1 MKSITFSSLH
11 KFHGMG
17 SLKESELGNKRQI
30 GFAYVDSDLGTGGRE
45 KSPSMPSSPLA
56 SYCRCSLGSVWYNC
70 TKLGG
75 LSLSLSLSSLCLH
88 DLQDTKA
95 TDDHKWFTG
104 EVQSGAAW
112 DFSPITQS
120 RNRLFISRLKLCDKA
135 LCDTVVGGQWLNY
148 GASPVT
154 KRL

>member
-11 KFHGMG
+11 KIHGIG
-17 SLKESELGNKRQI
+17 SLKESEPGNKRQI
-30 GFAYVDSDLGTGGRE
+30 GFAYVDSDLGTGGR
-45 KSPSMPSSPLA
+45 KKNLPCLLVLLHPIA
-56 SYCRCSLGSVWYNC
+56 SVLWGVFDTIVQSLVVC
-70 TKLGG
+70 LF
-75 LSLSLSLSSLCLH
+75 LSLSSLCLH

-95 TDDHKWFTG
+95 MDGHEWST
-104 EVQSGAAW
+104 SSAAW
-112 DFSPITQS
+112 DFRPITQS
-120 RNRLFISRLKLCDKA
+120 RNKLFISRLKLCDKA

>member
-11 KFHGMG
+11 KIHGMG

-30 GFAYVDSDLGTGGRE
+30 GFAYVDSDLGMGGKE
-45 KSPSMPSSPLA
+45 KNLPCLLVLLFPIAGVLWGVFDTIVQ
-56 SYCRCSLGSVWYNC
+56 SLVVS
-70 TKLGG
+70 LL
-75 LSLSLSLSSLCLH
+75 LSLSPLCLH

-95 TDDHKWFTG
+95 TDDHKWSTG
-104 EVQSGAAW
+104 EVQSGAAR

-135 LCDTVVGGQWLNY
+135 LCDTVVGGQ
-148 GASPVT
+148 
-154 KRL
+154 